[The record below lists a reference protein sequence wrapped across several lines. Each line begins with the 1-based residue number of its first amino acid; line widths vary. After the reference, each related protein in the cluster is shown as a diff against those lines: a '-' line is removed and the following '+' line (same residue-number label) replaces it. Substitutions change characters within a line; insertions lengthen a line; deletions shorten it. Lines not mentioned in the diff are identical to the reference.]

1 MINENTDFSVPSDV
15 PENPQQHAQQQQ
27 DTPNTQ
33 TNTGNQQ
40 HQNFGN
46 SVPPQ
51 PPYPP
56 YEPQPQQYA
65 PTYAART
72 SEKQLFGLYD
82 PALQARVST
91 AKKVLYTIAG
101 CLFGIIA
108 VFVCFFIS
116 KDTAYEGQFKAE
128 MFWVMAGV
136 LLSYVLMIATWL
148 LGLPI
153 SLFALLI

>member
-1 MINENTDFSVPSDV
+1 MTNENTSFNSPSDA
-15 PENPQQHAQQQQ
+15 PEQNANHTQVDTSSQQY
-27 DTPNTQ
+27 
-33 TNTGNQQ
+33 
-40 HQNFGN
+40 QNAG

-51 PPYPP
+51 PPCPP

-72 SEKQLFGLYD
+72 NEKQLFGLYD
-82 PALQARVST
+82 PTLQARVST

-101 CLFGIIA
+101 CVFGMIA
-108 VFVCFFIS
+108 VFICFLIS
-116 KDTAYEGQFKAE
+116 KDTTYEGQFKAE

-136 LLSYVLMIATWL
+136 LLSYALMIATWL

-153 SLFALLI
+153 SLFTLLI